1 MFIKSTMR
9 GLDSEPCALVGPAFL
24 YTKLNF
30 LKNIPI
36 HSSGEMHELVEY
48 SQLLYLVAQEYF
60 FNIDKQKQKHF
71 DYFIMLVNAIRAL
84 SPGPILSLQ
93 GPRVL

>member
-1 MFIKSTMR
+1 MR

-60 FNIDKQKQKHF
+60 FNID
-71 DYFIMLVNAIRAL
+71 NAIT
-84 SPGPILSLQ
+84 ILFYHFESIL
-93 GPRVL
+93 LN

>member
-9 GLDSEPCALVGPAFL
+9 GLDSEPYALVGPAFL

-36 HSSGEMHELVEY
+36 HSSGETHELVGY

-60 FNIDKQKQKHF
+60 FNID
-71 DYFIMLVNAIRAL
+71 NAIKFFCFI
-84 SPGPILSLQ
+84 ILKVFCQIKL
-93 GPRVL
+93 